1 MSDAPPP
8 PADPFSEP
16 PKPPTVPV
24 LRPLSAVPTS
34 NPVPPPPDA
43 PGLPDAVTPPEVI
56 VAPDAPKRRRGLIAG
71 LAAMV
76 AGVAAIGG
84 VLVFRSGGADAY
96 SLTKAT
102 SAAAAADK
110 VAFTMHMEMAGESL
124 DMDARVDGAAK
135 LMAMTAAVP
144 GLTDGASVGI
154 VLDLAAKRMYM
165 DASAIPGAEGVPTK
179 WILFDMSQMEG
190 AESSLGAFTDSSPL
204 TAASILDGAK
214 DVKDLGIEDLDGEKV
229 KHYVATVSLDDLKKA
244 QPGLFEQL
252 GAGAIDLP
260 ATVDYD
266 VWVTKDN
273 LMRKMG
279 FSMPVAG
286 EFVAVE
292 MVVTAVGDIDPIA
305 VPADADVTDM
315 SELLGSGG

>member
-43 PGLPDAVTPPEVI
+43 PGMPDVVTPPEVR

-76 AGVAAIGG
+76 AGVAAIAG

-110 VAFTMHMEMAGESL
+110 VAFTMHME
-124 DMDARVDGAAK
+124 
-135 LMAMTAAVP
+135 
-144 GLTDGASVGI
+144 
-154 VLDLAAKRMYM
+154 
-165 DASAIPGAEGVPTK
+165 
-179 WILFDMSQMEG
+179 
-190 AESSLGAFTDSSPL
+190 
-204 TAASILDGAK
+204 
-214 DVKDLGIEDLDGEKV
+214 
-229 KHYVATVSLDDLKKA
+229 
-244 QPGLFEQL
+244 
-252 GAGAIDLP
+252 
-260 ATVDYD
+260 
-266 VWVTKDN
+266 VTGQIG
-273 LMRKMG
+273 RAH
-279 FSMPVAG
+279 V
-286 EFVAVE
+286 
-292 MVVTAVGDIDPIA
+292 
-305 VPADADVTDM
+305 
-315 SELLGSGG
+315 